1 MQFLW
6 KYIDD
11 LVGKGLNTW
20 ILTELLFYASARLVP
35 LALPLAV
42 LLASIMTFGALG
54 EHMELTATKSAGI
67 SLLRMMRPL
76 VVTVFIISIFAFI
89 FSNNLLPIMNLKFS
103 ALLYDIRHQKPSVAI
118 KEGIFFN
125 DIDGFSLRVENK
137 SKNGDTLYHILV
149 YDKSSGQGD
158 DHVITAE
165 RGSMIQDEESM
176 ALTLYLENGK
186 EYKDVTPKKPSEQ
199 KYEMYR
205 TTFAS
210 WEKKFDLS
218 KFKLTRTDENFFKDM
233 KQMMTLDQLTHQM
246 DTINTDR
253 GNLIKSLGDYLHPYY
268 GFKRDGLD
276 SLAKKEPIAASI
288 SSFKNTEDMLRT
300 YTKKE
305 KISILERA
313 LSQARNVKNYTNIV
327 QNQVHNKDLDL
338 IAHLIEVY
346 RKFTLSIACLVLFFV
361 GAPLGSI
368 IRKGG
373 LGWPLF
379 YAVLFF
385 IIYHVTSI
393 IGEKTADKMVMN
405 TFAGMWL
412 STFILLPVGIFLT
425 YKAANDSNL
434 YNPEFY
440 MKIFK
445 KIIGFT
451 TPVPASTKK

>member
-1 MQFLW
+1 
-6 KYIDD
+6 
-11 LVGKGLNTW
+11 
-20 ILTELLFYASARLVP
+20 
-35 LALPLAV
+35 
-42 LLASIMTFGALG
+42 
-54 EHMELTATKSAGI
+54 
-67 SLLRMMRPL
+67 
-76 VVTVFIISIFAFI
+76 
-89 FSNNLLPIMNLKFS
+89 MNLKFS

-276 SLAKKEPIAASI
+276 SLAKKEPVVAAI

-327 QNQVHNKDLDL
+327 QNQVQNKDRDL
-338 IAHLIEVY
+338 ISHLIEIY
-346 RKFTLSIACLVLFFV
+346 RKFTLSIACIVLFFV

-385 IIYHVTSI
+385 IIYYVISI
-393 IGEKTADKMVMN
+393 IGEKSAEKLVIN
-405 TFAGMWL
+405 PFAGVWL
-412 STFILLPVGIFLT
+412 STLTLLPVGIFLT

-434 YNPEFY
+434 YNPDFY

-445 KIIGFT
+445 KLIGFT
-451 TPVPASTKK
+451 TLVPARTKK